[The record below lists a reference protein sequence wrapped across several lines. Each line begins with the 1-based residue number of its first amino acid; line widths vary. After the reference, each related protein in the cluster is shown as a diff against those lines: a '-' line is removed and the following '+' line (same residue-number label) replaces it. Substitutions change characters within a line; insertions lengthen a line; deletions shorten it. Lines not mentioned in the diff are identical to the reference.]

1 MMQYRSPTRHDIGRM
16 VEVRNHE
23 NEAWKSIKLVSIDY
37 DENSEPMYW
46 ERDGE
51 IPGDRLHF
59 YYQCRVPY
67 TTADPIAELS
77 IAADFLAENGMD
89 EAARVVLAEIELRR
103 QAEIISR
110 EIEMGIYEHPWSWR
124 EVDTGLL
131 YYRPPNPP
139 EPQL

>member
-1 MMQYRSPTRHDIGRM
+1 MMQYRSPTRHDIGKT

-67 TTADPIAELS
+67 TTADPITELS
-77 IAADFLAENGMD
+77 IAADLLAENGMD
-89 EAARVVLAEIELRR
+89 EAARVLALVANFKRRKLAGGSVVAELEFLMELK
-103 QAEIISR
+103 A
-110 EIEMGIYEHPWSWR
+110 
-124 EVDTGLL
+124 
-131 YYRPPNPP
+131 PNPP